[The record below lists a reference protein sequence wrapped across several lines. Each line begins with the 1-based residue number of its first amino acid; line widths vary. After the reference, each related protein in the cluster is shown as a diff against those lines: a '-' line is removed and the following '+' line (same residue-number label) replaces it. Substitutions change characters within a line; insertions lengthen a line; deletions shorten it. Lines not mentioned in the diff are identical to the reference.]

1 MKESD
6 KAWAFNKIKQFLKSI
21 KLSVQLSM
29 DQSGTHT
36 RKIIT
41 GQNQTFNSELLMASM
56 WI

>member
-21 KLSVQLSM
+21 KLSVQFNM

-36 RKIIT
+36 RKIII
-41 GQNQTFNSELLMASM
+41 GQNQTF
-56 WI
+56 

>member
-21 KLSVQLSM
+21 KLSVQFM

-36 RKIIT
+36 RKIII
-41 GQNQTFNSELLMASM
+41 GQNQTF
-56 WI
+56 